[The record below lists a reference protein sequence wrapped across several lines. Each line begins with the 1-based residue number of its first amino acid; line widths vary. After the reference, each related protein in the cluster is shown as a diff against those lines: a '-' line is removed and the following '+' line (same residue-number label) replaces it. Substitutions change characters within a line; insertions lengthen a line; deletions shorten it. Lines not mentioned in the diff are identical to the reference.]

1 MMNRIGVDSNFL
13 EHGIFSDES
22 CFHKLGKAN
31 KRNCRVWENEN
42 PHQLCEYERDTP
54 KVNMW
59 LGMHTNGI
67 IGSFFFVEKTVT
79 GHVYLDMLEN
89 FAVPQIPP
97 GFLFQQD
104 DTPPHYHGDVTAFLN
119 KTFQGS
125 KIGREAQLPGHQGLQ
140 I

>member
-1 MMNRIGVDSNFL
+1 
-13 EHGIFSDES
+13 
-22 CFHKLGKAN
+22 
-31 KRNCRVWENEN
+31 
-42 PHQLCEYERDTP
+42 
-54 KVNMW
+54 MW

-104 DTPPHYHGDVTAFLN
+104 GVPLHYHGDVTAFFN
-119 KTFQGS
+119 RTFQGS
-125 KIGREAQLPGHQGLQ
+125 KIGERPNCLATKVARFDS
-140 I
+140 IKYFS